1 MPNSMMRFKLLPL
14 FLLLSLASYGQDK
27 NQVLT
32 ARSYLELVINRHP
45 VIKQAVLLPEK
56 ARFDLMAAR
65 GNFDPKARA
74 LFNEKEF
81 DEKSY
86 WNSLDAYLT
95 IPAWIGEFK
104 AGFERSRGDYVNPER
119 STPDGGL
126 LYVGY
131 TLPLGAGLLMDDR
144 RNTLRQA
151 QQYVEASEAQQISL
165 VNKFLVKASSDYW
178 QWYFSWRQFMFVS
191 EGLELA
197 KVRFDAIKELQK
209 NGNNSALDTVE
220 AYTNLIQRIN
230 QLEQSKLDYN
240 NARLVMSGHLWSQDG
255 DPVEL
260 DSTKIPDFLDPNN
273 YSFSL
278 GKLDSLRNFATQ
290 FHPDLRK
297 LNAGI
302 RQLEFERK
310 YRAEMLKPE
319 LNLNYN
325 FLRNP
330 INTSISDNSILQNNY
345 KFGISAG
352 MPLLLRKERGK
363 LNGTRTQINIAELNL
378 IETKRNIEIAVNV
391 RFNEL
396 KNLEIQL
403 NNQNK
408 LLEAMRQLVEGEQI
422 RFFNGESSV
431 FLVNARENNLVNAGV
446 KLAEIEMKYAMS
458 IAYLYNAFGINSWN
472 Y

>member
-1 MPNSMMRFKLLPL
+1 
-14 FLLLSLASYGQDK
+14 
-27 NQVLT
+27 
-32 ARSYLELVINRHP
+32 
-45 VIKQAVLLPEK
+45 
-56 ARFDLMAAR
+56 
-65 GNFDPKARA
+65 
-74 LFNEKEF
+74 
-81 DEKSY
+81 
-86 WNSLDAYLT
+86 
-95 IPAWIGEFK
+95 
-104 AGFERSRGDYVNPER
+104 
-119 STPDGGL
+119 
-126 LYVGY
+126 
-131 TLPLGAGLLMDDR
+131 
-144 RNTLRQA
+144 
-151 QQYVEASEAQQISL
+151 
-165 VNKFLVKASSDYW
+165 
-178 QWYFSWRQFMFVS
+178 MFVT

-197 KVRFDAIKELQK
+197 KVRFDAINELQK

-220 AYTNLIQRIN
+220 AFTNLIQRIN
-230 QLEQSKLDYN
+230 QLQQSKLDYN
-240 NARLVMSGHLWSQDG
+240 NARLIMSGHLWSQNG

-260 DSTKIPDFLDPNN
+260 DSTRIPDFIDPNN
-273 YSFSL
+273 YLFNQE
-278 GKLDSLRNFATQ
+278 KLDSLRNFATQ

-310 YRAEMLKPE
+310 YRVEMLKPE

-403 NNQNK
+403 NNQNQ

>member
-1 MPNSMMRFKLLPL
+1 MRF
-14 FLLLSLASYGQDK
+14 
-27 NQVLT
+27 
-32 ARSYLELVINRHP
+32 E
-45 VIKQAVLLPEK
+45 
-56 ARFDLMAAR
+56 
-65 GNFDPKARA
+65 
-74 LFNEKEF
+74 
-81 DEKSY
+81 
-86 WNSLDAYLT
+86 
-95 IPAWIGEFK
+95 
-104 AGFERSRGDYVNPER
+104 
-119 STPDGGL
+119 
-126 LYVGY
+126 
-131 TLPLGAGLLMDDR
+131 
-144 RNTLRQA
+144 
-151 QQYVEASEAQQISL
+151 
-165 VNKFLVKASSDYW
+165 
-178 QWYFSWRQFMFVS
+178 
-191 EGLELA
+191 
-197 KVRFDAIKELQK
+197 AIKDLQK

-220 AYTNLIQRIN
+220 AFTNLIQRIN
-230 QLEQSKLDYN
+230 QLEQSKLDYS
-240 NARLVMSGHLWSQDG
+240 NARLIVSGHLWSQNG

-260 DSTKIPDFLDPNN
+260 DSTKIPDYIDPNN

-278 GKLDSLRNFATQ
+278 EKLDSLRNFATQ

-431 FLVNARENNLVNAGV
+431 FLVNTRENNLVNAGV

-458 IAYLYNAFGINSWN
+458 VAYLYNAFGINSWN

>member
-1 MPNSMMRFKLLPL
+1 MSIRMIRIKLLPL
-14 FLLLSLASYGQDK
+14 FFLVSFASNAQNE

-32 ARSYLELVINRHP
+32 VKSFIDLVSSRHP
-45 VIKQAVLLPEK
+45 VVKQAILLPEK

-95 IPAWIGEFK
+95 VPAWIGEFK

-119 STPDGGL
+119 STPEGGL
-126 LYVGY
+126 FYVGY

-151 QQYVEASEAQQISL
+151 QQYLEASQAQQISL
-165 VNKFLVKASSDYW
+165 INKFLIKASSDYW
-178 QWYFSWRQFMFVS
+178 QWYFSYRQLMFVT
-191 EGLELA
+191 EGLKLA
-197 KVRFDAIKELQK
+197 EVRFNAIKELQK

-220 AYTNLIQRIN
+220 AFTNLIQRIN
-230 QLEQSKLDYN
+230 QLEQSKLDYT
-240 NARLVMSGHLWSQDG
+240 NARLILSGHLWSQSG

-260 DSTKIPDFLDPNN
+260 DSTTYPDFINVKN
-273 YSFSL
+273 YLISQE
-278 GKLDSLRNFATQ
+278 KLDSLRSVAIQ
-290 FHPDLRK
+290 FHPELRK
-297 LNAGI
+297 INAGI

-325 FLRNP
+325 ILRNP
-330 INTSISDNSILQNNY
+330 INTNISDNSILQNNY

-363 LNGTRTQINIAELNL
+363 LNGTCTQINIAQLNL
-378 IETKRNIEIAVNV
+378 IETKRNIEISVNV

-403 NNQNK
+403 NNQNQ

-431 FLVNARENNLVNAGV
+431 FLVNTRENNLVNAGV

-458 IAYLYNAFGINSWN
+458 IAYLYNASGVNNWN

>member
-1 MPNSMMRFKLLPL
+1 MIRSIALIFCLL
-14 FLLLSLASYGQDK
+14 FLNHLQAQRDTTVLSI
-27 NQVLT
+27 
-32 ARSYLELVINRHP
+32 RSFLDLVSKRHP
-45 VIKQAVLLPEK
+45 VVKQAVLLPEK

-74 LFNEKEF
+74 LFNEKDF

-95 IPAWIGEFK
+95 VPAWIGEFK
-104 AGFERSRGDYVNPER
+104 GGFERNRGDFLNPER

-126 LYVGY
+126 VYIGY

-151 QQYVEASEAQQISL
+151 QQYVEATEAQQISL
-165 VNKFLVKASSDYW
+165 INKFLVKASADYW
-178 QWYFSWRQFMFVS
+178 QWYFSYRQLDFIT
-191 EGLELA
+191 EGLKLA
-197 KVRFDAIKELQK
+197 EVRFSAIKELQK

-220 AYTNLIQRIN
+220 AFTNLIQRAN
-230 QLEQSKLDYN
+230 QFEQAQLDYK
-240 NARLVMSGHLWSQDG
+240 NARLVLSGHLWSETG
-255 DPVEL
+255 EPVEL
-260 DSTKIPDFLDPNN
+260 DTTIFPSFIDPNN
-273 YSFSL
+273 YLISQE
-278 GKLDSLRNFATQ
+278 KLDSLRGQAVQ

-297 LNAGI
+297 INAGL
-302 RQLEFERK
+302 RQLEFERRF
-310 YRAEMLKPE
+310 RAEMLKPE

-325 FLRNP
+325 FLRSP
-330 INTSISDNSILQNNY
+330 VNTDISQNTLLMNNY

-363 LNGTRTQINIAELNL
+363 LKGTKTQISIAEFNYA
-378 IETKRNIEIAVNV
+378 ETKRNVEISVNA

-403 NNQNK
+403 RNQK
-408 LLEAMRQLVEGEQI
+408 LLLEAMRQLVTGEQV

-431 FLVNARENNLVNAGV
+431 FLVNARESNLVNSGV
-446 KLAEIEMKYAMS
+446 KLAELEMKYALS
-458 IAYLYNAFGINSWN
+458 IAYLYNASGLNNWN

>member
-1 MPNSMMRFKLLPL
+1 
-14 FLLLSLASYGQDK
+14 
-27 NQVLT
+27 
-32 ARSYLELVINRHP
+32 
-45 VIKQAVLLPEK
+45 
-56 ARFDLMAAR
+56 
-65 GNFDPKARA
+65 
-74 LFNEKEF
+74 
-81 DEKSY
+81 
-86 WNSLDAYLT
+86 
-95 IPAWIGEFK
+95 
-104 AGFERSRGDYVNPER
+104 
-119 STPDGGL
+119 
-126 LYVGY
+126 
-131 TLPLGAGLLMDDR
+131 
-144 RNTLRQA
+144 
-151 QQYVEASEAQQISL
+151 
-165 VNKFLVKASSDYW
+165 
-178 QWYFSWRQFMFVS
+178 
-191 EGLELA
+191 
-197 KVRFDAIKELQK
+197 VRFEAIKDLQK

-220 AYTNLIQRIN
+220 AFTNLIQRIN
-230 QLEQSKLDYN
+230 QLEQSKLDYS
-240 NARLVMSGHLWSQDG
+240 NARLIVSGHLWSQNG

-260 DSTKIPDFLDPNN
+260 DSTKIPDYIDPNN

-278 GKLDSLRNFATQ
+278 EKLDSLRNFATQ

-431 FLVNARENNLVNAGV
+431 FLVNTRENNLVNAGV

-458 IAYLYNAFGINSWN
+458 VAYLYNAFGINSWN